1 MEKIIRIALEAKFP
15 GINLEN
21 LMEVLRATG
30 NAVIAAETLLNI
42 YEEPNIPKRA
52 LLHKIPA
59 TFESFDKYK
68 ELVKYSIDTYE
79 TKTLYFDAEK
89 VANNCVEYDPT
100 IGRIIMLKKD
110 GDFKKE
116 FQIPN
121 KSYNTT
127 TLKDWLDGA
136 AKI

>member
-21 LMEVLRATG
+21 LMEVLRVTG
-30 NAVIAAETLLNI
+30 NATIAAETLLGI

-52 LLHKIPA
+52 LLCKSPA

-68 ELVKYSIDTYE
+68 ELVKYSVNTFE
-79 TKTLYFDAEK
+79 TKSLYFDSEE
-89 VANNCVEYDPT
+89 VANECVEYDPS
-100 IGRIIMLKKD
+100 IGRNYYSKKD

-116 FQIPN
+116 FQIPS

>member
-30 NAVIAAETLLNI
+30 NATIAAETLLNI
-42 YEEPNIPKRA
+42 YEKPHIPRQSQLYKS
-52 LLHKIPA
+52 LA

-68 ELVKYSIDTYE
+68 ELVKYSVNTFE
-79 TKTLYFDAEK
+79 TKSLYFDSEE
-89 VANNCVEYDPT
+89 VANECVEYDPS
-100 IGRIIMLKKD
+100 IGRNYYSKKD

-116 FQIPN
+116 FQIPS